1 MLDEELYSDMR
12 PAVVVG
18 PLTVPR
24 QRRHDQVMHVAYRC
38 PKKKRRV
45 PLSLQKDCEVI
56 LREKH
61 GASAFN
67 KYGNCVGRT
76 VPNPVVNRGRGRSR
90 ICNRNQCRHGDDMV
104 CQRRLPSCLFHLITL
119 YYFDKRHENA
129 CRDPFFISCWRT
141 KEEEWET
148 AGV

>member
-1 MLDEELYSDMR
+1 MLDEELYSDMW

-24 QRRHDQVMHVAYRC
+24 QRRHDQVMHAAYRC

-61 GASAFN
+61 RASAFN
-67 KYGNCVGRT
+67 KMAT
-76 VPNPVVNRGRGRSR
+76 VW
-90 ICNRNQCRHGDDMV
+90 D
-104 CQRRLPSCLFHLITL
+104 
-119 YYFDKRHENA
+119 A
-129 CRDPFFISCWRT
+129 PFQIR
-141 KEEEWET
+141 
-148 AGV
+148 